1 MALKNLWRVSLFR
14 GALWIAVIWAV
25 GGAVSGAQAAVRSV
39 IVLVADGVGVAH
51 TTVARWVS
59 PSRSLPVDSMKV
71 FLVRTYGAESL
82 VTDSAP
88 AATAFATGHK
98 TSDKFV
104 GVLPGPVTLPGIP
117 PVPPERQQKPVAT
130 VLEGA
135 KFLGKATGIV
145 ATSNV
150 QHATPAAYS
159 AHWPDRNQYNE
170 IAEQQVYQD
179 LDVVFG
185 GGRKYLRPVSQGGA
199 RTDGED
205 LIQVLKD
212 RGYTIV
218 ETREEMLR
226 TQASKVWGLFAE
238 DAMERDLDRTVFA
251 PWEPSLAEMTA
262 KAIEV
267 LSRHPNG
274 FFLFVEG
281 SQVDWASH
289 GNDPVGV
296 VTELLAFHN
305 AVQMALDYARG
316 REDTAV
322 LVFSDHGNGGMSL
335 GNAMTDGTYS
345 RMAYASVVAP
355 LKKATLT
362 AEGIAKQIGDNRTES
377 RIREVLRRFW
387 GLEDVTA
394 EEVARIQ
401 GYQGP
406 HLSNAIAPIMSVR
419 SNIGWTTHG
428 HTGEDII
435 LYTYGLDMPMG
446 TMENTDIAHACAR
459 AMGFRLEDVD
469 AKLFRPAQEVAAHL
483 GGRISIDKS
492 DPENPV
498 LVIQKEAGGAVRF
511 PFSKDLMITDGKTSR
526 LIGPTIYAPH
536 TGTVYLTLE
545 KEP

>member
-1 MALKNLWRVSLFR
+1 MAGKRAWRVRFFAAAFL
-14 GALWIAVIWAV
+14 AAVIWAV
-25 GGAVSGAQAAVRSV
+25 GATVLGAQAAARSV
-39 IVLVADGVGVAH
+39 IVLVADGAGVPH
-51 TTVARWVS
+51 TTVTRWVS
-59 PSRSLPVDSMKV
+59 PSRTLPVDSMKV

-98 TSDKFV
+98 TSDKYI

-117 PVPPERQQKPVAT
+117 PVPAERQQKPVAT

-135 KFLGKATGIV
+135 KLMGKATGLV

-185 GGRKYLRPVSQGGA
+185 GGRKYLRPVAHGGA

-212 RGYTIV
+212 RGYAIV
-218 ETREEMLR
+218 ETREDMLR

-262 KAIEV
+262 KAIHI

-296 VTELLAFHN
+296 VTELLAFHD
-305 AVQMALDYARG
+305 AVQVALDYARS
-316 REDTAV
+316 RDDTAV

-335 GNAMTDGTYS
+335 GNALTDGTYS
-345 RMAYASVVAP
+345 RMSYESVVAP
-355 LKKATLT
+355 LKKAALT
-362 AEGIAKQIGDNRTES
+362 AEGMAKHMGDNRTES
-377 RIREVLRRFW
+377 HIRDVFRRFW
-387 GLEDVTA
+387 GLEDVSA

-401 GYQGP
+401 AYQGP
-406 HLSNAIAPIMSVR
+406 HLSNAIAPVMSLR
-419 SNIGWTTHG
+419 SNVGWTTHG
-428 HTGEDII
+428 HTGEDVI
-435 LYTYGLDMPMG
+435 LYTYGLDMPAG
-446 TMENTDIAHACAR
+446 TVENTDIAHACA
-459 AMGFRLEDVD
+459 AWMGFRLEEVD
-469 AKLFRPAQEVAAHL
+469 AKLFRPGEQVAAQL
-483 GGRISIDKS
+483 GGRASIDRS

-498 LVIQKEAGGAVRF
+498 WVIRKEEGGEVRF
-511 PFSKDLMITDGKTSR
+511 PFSKDLMIVDGKTYR
-526 LIGPTIYAPH
+526 LMGPTVYAPH
-536 TGTVYLTLE
+536 TGRVYLTLE

>member
-1 MALKNLWRVSLFR
+1 MAEKNSCRGFLLPRVLCI
-14 GALWIAVIWAV
+14 ALIWAV
-25 GGAVSGAQAAVRSV
+25 GVAVPGAQAAGGSV
-39 IVLVADGVGVAH
+39 IVLVADGAGIAH

-59 PSRSLPVDSMKV
+59 PSRTLPVDSMKV

-117 PVPPERQQKPVAT
+117 PVPPERQQKPVAS

-135 KFLGKATGIV
+135 KLVGKATGLV

-159 AHWPDRNQYNE
+159 AHWPDRNHYNE

-179 LDVVFG
+179 IDVVFG
-185 GGRKYLRPVSQGGA
+185 GGGKYLRPVSQGGA

-218 ETREEMLR
+218 QTREEMHR
-226 TQASKVWGLFAE
+226 SQAPKVWGLFAE
-238 DAMERDLDRTVFA
+238 DAMERDLDRAVFA
-251 PWEPSLAEMTA
+251 PREPSLAEMTA
-262 KAIEV
+262 KAIEI
-267 LSRHPNG
+267 LSRHPKG

-296 VTELLAFHN
+296 VTELLAFHA
-305 AVQMALDYARG
+305 AVQVALDYARS
-316 REDTAV
+316 RDDTAV
-322 LVFSDHGNGGMSL
+322 FVFSDHGNGGMSL
-335 GNAMTDGTYS
+335 GNALTDGTYS
-345 RMAYASVVAP
+345 RMSYESVVAP
-355 LKKATLT
+355 LKRAVLT
-362 AEGIAKQIGDNRTES
+362 AEGIAKHIGDNRTES
-377 RIREVLRRFW
+377 RIREVLRRSW
-387 GLEDVTA
+387 GLDDLTA

-401 GYQGP
+401 DYRGP
-406 HLSNAIAPIMSVR
+406 HLSNAVAPIMSVR
-419 SNIGWTTHG
+419 ANIGWTTHG
-428 HTGEDII
+428 HTGEDVI
-435 LYTYGLDMPMG
+435 LYTYGLDMPAG
-446 TMENTDIAHACAR
+446 TMENTDIAHACAQW
-459 AMGFRLEDVD
+459 MGFRLEDVD
-469 AKLFRPAQEVAAHL
+469 AKLFRPAEDVAAQL
-483 GGRISIDKS
+483 GGRVSIDRS
-492 DPENPV
+492 EPENPV
-498 LVIQKEAGGAVRF
+498 LVIRKEEGAEVRF
-511 PFSKDLMITDGKTSR
+511 PFSKDLMIMDGKTIR
-526 LIGPTIYAPH
+526 LMGPTVYAPH

-545 KEP
+545 KEE